1 MTSEAPLPAQAR
13 LIGTVATELAAAV
26 PGEWERV
33 EFEVSVV
40 DRYTA
45 ARCRV
50 VRDGRTLARI
60 TPAPRP
66 PADSLAELRAAM
78 HTPGAGTWFTMRLTI
93 TAAGRF
99 ITDFSYD
106 DEPGFPVQPGP
117 EAYARDLA
125 RFPRDADKQPSW
137 LRERLADAALSLRQ
151 RRLAGLGRAL
161 LRRAAGGDVPL
172 AVTVLP
178 EDDAVV
184 VAHRV
189 RGGGS
194 VYVAADETVLFAGSA
209 ASPHEAIEVF
219 RSGRRTPLE
228 QFRPAGTAT
237 VPGPV
242 PRPPYT
248 VPDRLTETLATELA
262 AAQPG
267 EWDRI
272 RFTASVVDG
281 RTQTHCLAE
290 HGGTPVPAAV
300 ATTAAFEEA
309 LAELRAAMYTP
320 GSGTWFTVRLTF
332 TPGDLAEAAFDHDD
346 EPLFLPPVT
355 PQEYE
360 RDLARFPREP
370 GKQPTW
376 LRVRLSWAALTPRQ
390 RQLAEQG
397 RRFLEGPPAFGD
409 SRPLFPVTALPEED
423 AVVVTSS
430 RTGEKAYVAADGT
443 VRALPQPP
451 AGS

>member
-1 MTSEAPLPAQAR
+1 MTVRPPLSDEAR
-13 LIGTVATELAAAV
+13 LIGTVAAELTAAV
-26 PGEWERV
+26 AGEWERV
-33 EFEVSVV
+33 DVEASVV

-45 ARCRV
+45 VRCRV
-50 VRDGRTLARI
+50 VRDDGTVTRI

-66 PADSLAELRAAM
+66 PADALARLRAAM
-78 HTPGAGTWFTMRLTI
+78 HTPGTGTWFTMRLTV
-93 TAAGRF
+93 TVAGRAV
-99 ITDFSYD
+99 TDFSYD
-106 DEPGFPVQPGP
+106 HEPGFRVPPGP
-117 EAYARDLA
+117 EAYVRDLA
-125 RFPRDADKQPSW
+125 RFPRDADKQPAW
-137 LRERLADAALSLRQ
+137 LRERLADAALTPRQ

-161 LRRAAGGDVPL
+161 LRRAAGRDAPF
-172 AVTVLP
+172 AVTALP

-184 VAHRV
+184 VVHRV

-209 ASPHEAIEVF
+209 APPHEAIEVF

-228 QFRPAGTAT
+228 HFRPAGAAT
-237 VPGPV
+237 VLEPV

-248 VPDRLTETLATELA
+248 VTDRLTETLATELA

-290 HGGTPVPAAV
+290 HRGTPVPATV
-300 ATTAAFEEA
+300 STTAAFEDA

-320 GSGTWFTVRLTF
+320 GAGTWFTVRLTF
-332 TPGDLAEAAFDHDD
+332 TPEDLAEAVFDHDD
-346 EPLFLPPVT
+346 EPLFLPPVV
-355 PQEYE
+355 PEAYE

-370 GKQPTW
+370 GRQPTW

-390 RQLAEQG
+390 RHLAELG
-397 RRFLEGPPAFGD
+397 RRFLEGPSAFGD
-409 SRPLFPVTALPEED
+409 SRPLFPVTVLPGED

-430 RTGEKAYVAADGT
+430 WTGEKAHVTADET
-443 VRALPQPP
+443 VRALPKRP
-451 AGS
+451 

>member
-1 MTSEAPLPAQAR
+1 MTSEPPLSAQAR
-13 LIGTVATELAAAV
+13 LIGTVAAELAAAV

-33 EFEVSVV
+33 DFEVSVV

-50 VRDGRTLARI
+50 VRDGGTVARI
-60 TPAPRP
+60 PPAPRP

-78 HTPGAGTWFTMRLTI
+78 HTPGAGTWFTMRLTV
-93 TAAGRF
+93 TAAGRAV
-99 ITDFSYD
+99 TDFSYD
-106 DEPGFPVQPGP
+106 DEPGFRVPPGP

-125 RFPRDADKQPSW
+125 RFPRNADKQPSW
-137 LRERLADAALSLRQ
+137 LRERLADAALTPRQ

-161 LRRAAGGDVPL
+161 LRRAAGGDMPL
-172 AVTVLP
+172 AVTALP

-228 QFRPAGTAT
+228 HFRPAGTAT
-237 VPGPV
+237 LPPPV

-248 VPDRLTETLATELA
+248 VPDRLAETLATELA

-290 HGGTPVPAAV
+290 HGGTPMPAAV

-346 EPLFLPPVT
+346 EPLFLPPLV
-355 PQEYE
+355 PEAYE

-390 RQLAEQG
+390 RQLAERG

-409 SRPLFPVTALPEED
+409 SRTLFPVTVLPEED

-430 RTGEKAYVAADGT
+430 RTGQKAYVAADET
-443 VRALPQPP
+443 VRSLP
-451 AGS
+451 

>member
-1 MTSEAPLPAQAR
+1 MTSEPPLSAQAR
-13 LIGTVATELAAAV
+13 LIGTVAAELAAAV

-33 EFEVSVV
+33 DFEVSVV

-50 VRDGRTLARI
+50 VRDGGTVARI
-60 TPAPRP
+60 PPAPRP

-78 HTPGAGTWFTMRLTI
+78 HTPGAGTWFTMRLTV
-93 TAAGRF
+93 TAAGRAV
-99 ITDFSYD
+99 TDFSYD
-106 DEPGFPVQPGP
+106 DEPGFRVPPGP

-125 RFPRDADKQPSW
+125 RFPRDADKQPTW
-137 LRERLADAALSLRQ
+137 LRERLADAALTPRQ

-161 LRRAAGGDVPL
+161 LRRAAGGDMPL
-172 AVTVLP
+172 AVTALP
-178 EDDAVV
+178 QDDAVM

-228 QFRPAGTAT
+228 HFRPAGTAT
-237 VPGPV
+237 LPPPV

-248 VPDRLTETLATELA
+248 VPDRLAETLATELA

-290 HGGTPVPAAV
+290 HGGTPMPAAV

-346 EPLFLPPVT
+346 EPLFLPPLV
-355 PQEYE
+355 PEAYE

-390 RQLAEQG
+390 RQLAERG

-409 SRPLFPVTALPEED
+409 SRTLFPVTVLPEED

-430 RTGEKAYVAADGT
+430 RTGQKAYVAADET
-443 VRALPQPP
+443 VRSLP
-451 AGS
+451 